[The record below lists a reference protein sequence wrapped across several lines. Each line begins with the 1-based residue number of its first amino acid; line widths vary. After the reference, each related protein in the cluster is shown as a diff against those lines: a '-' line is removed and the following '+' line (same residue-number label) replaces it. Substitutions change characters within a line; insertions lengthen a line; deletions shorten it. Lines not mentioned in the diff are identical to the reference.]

1 MVRFREI
8 LKGTNFEDRINLL
21 IEDSKNKWLRDLGK
35 NDFIHSNNVENI
47 LDRLVPDEIKTDR
60 NIFDNAEIFLL
71 LYAVYLHDIGRIDD
85 EIHHEKRTYDKI
97 LGSFETY
104 KLNNKFEAIAV
115 AEICYGHAKEAEKPI
130 KSIRTN
136 YGIAELSNRPLDLQF
151 LAALLRL
158 ADEVDNAYTRVQGV
172 KGQDGSI
179 RNLIRFINIDA
190 SRWLIEFQTE
200 PINWK
205 DRVELKRIQ
214 SYTQTRLDEIT
225 DILGLKGLF
234 YYQIWLDPKDFSKI
248 KTPPPKDIELDELKR
263 FVGSLISDKSSYDK
277 EICGHKIDIYFEEKV
292 RGRVYRN
299 AVIIK
304 KKIDEDSIYE
314 YKEVF
319 KNLKS
324 NDEIEHGFIVVEK
337 ITKEINELAKIEK
350 VEITTVHELIEGFAN
365 FSAYLKTYIEQYEET
380 PIFQNGSYV
389 PLTATLESKEDV
401 GIIDDYLDNW
411 LKSKGQLQLTIL
423 GDYGTGKSTVA
434 KRLAYRQAKRY
445 LENPAN
451 ERIPILIE
459 LKNYQKSISI
469 ESLITDLLVNKYSI
483 EIKNFNAFKH
493 LNDSGKLLL
502 ILDGFDEMASRV
514 DLKVTLANFREFDKL
529 NSENSKM
536 ILTCRTHYFK
546 NQDEIHKL
554 HEGTE
559 IYKNID
565 EKGGY
570 KILFL
575 NPFKESDFV
584 SYLKKFFPTNWKKY
598 HQTII
603 FTYNLRELAEKPI
616 LLELMVETLPQIKIE
631 ENERVNHASLYD
643 RYTKF
648 WLQRDDWRSYLSS
661 NERELITEEIAF
673 YLFINDKDKIFYEDL
688 PKLIQERFPRKR
700 NFEIEYLDQDV
711 RTCTFLNRDNKGNY
725 SFVHQSFMEFF
736 VAKKFA
742 TEIKNGNPSNFG
754 IKKLSPEI
762 ASFLVNLT
770 DDTGTFYNFI
780 KLTTNKSFGKVGYI
794 GGNSATV
801 LKLLGIDFS
810 GMDLSST
817 VLVGANLNGAKLIK
831 TNLKNASFS
840 AADAIIGDDLTKIAD
855 ISRMSW
861 KKLKNIQELL
871 KNRRDL
877 RELEKNKE
885 FVHVIRDL
893 DKIIQIT
900 ELKRANERFGEL
912 AAGPELLR
920 ITRYIKNFQKNSE
933 LFKVTKNLDDFENT
947 AELIR
952 ILRILEEDLS
962 VFEKKKVQKILRKT
976 RDFDEDLLKQFFEN
990 VQKEKKGLS
999 TTFVRANLKG
1009 ANLTNADL
1017 REVDLRD
1024 ANLMNAKL
1032 IGANLS
1038 GANLIGAVR

>member
-8 LKGTNFEDRINLL
+8 LKGTLLGDRINLL

-35 NDFIHSNNVENI
+35 NDFIHSSAVENY
-47 LDRLVPDEIKTDR
+47 LDRLVPDEIKL
-60 NIFDNAEIFLL
+60 NENNFDKAEVFLL
-71 LYAVYLHDIGRIDD
+71 LYAVYLHDIGRSED
-85 EIHHEKRTYDKI
+85 ETHHEKKTYDNI
-97 LGSFETY
+97 LNYYEKY

-115 AEICYGHAKEAEKPI
+115 AEICYGHAKESEKPI
-130 KSIRTN
+130 KTIRTN
-136 YGIAELSNRPLDLQF
+136 YGIADLSNRPLDLQF

-158 ADEVDNAYTRVQGV
+158 ADEIDNAYTRVQGV

-179 RNLIRFINIDA
+179 RNLIRFINIDT
-190 SRWLIEFQTE
+190 SRWFIEFQTE

-205 DRVELKRIQ
+205 DRVELKKIQ
-214 SYTQTRLDEIT
+214 SYTQTRLDEIK
-225 DILGLKGLF
+225 DILELKGLF

-248 KTPPPKDIELDELKR
+248 KTPPPKDIEQDELKR
-263 FVGSLISDKSSYDK
+263 FVGSLISDESSYDK

-292 RGRVYRN
+292 KGRIYRN
-299 AVIIK
+299 AVIIN

-314 YKEVF
+314 YKETF

-337 ITKEINELAKIEK
+337 ITEEIDKLAKVEK

-365 FSAYLKTYIEQYEET
+365 FSAYLKTYIKQYEKT
-380 PIFQNGSYV
+380 PIFQNDSYI
-389 PLTATLESKEDV
+389 PLTATLESKEEV

-434 KRLAYRQAKRY
+434 KRLTHRQAKRY
-445 LENPAN
+445 LGNPSN

-469 ESLITDLLVNKYSI
+469 ESLITDLLVNKYSV
-483 EIKNFNAFKH
+483 EIKNFTDFKH

-575 NPFKESDFV
+575 NPFKESDLV
-584 SYLKKFFPTNWKKY
+584 TYLEKFFPINWKEYY
-598 HQTII
+598 HTIVG
-603 FTYNLRELAEKPI
+603 TYNLLELAEKPI

-631 ENERVNHASLYD
+631 ENEKVNHASLYD

-661 NERELITEEIAF
+661 NEREFITEELAF
-673 YLFINDKDKIFYEDL
+673 YLFINDKDKIFYEEL

-700 NFEIEYLDQDV
+700 SFEIECLDQDV
-711 RTCTFLNRDNKGNY
+711 RTCTFLNRDNKGDY

-742 TEIKNGNPSNFG
+742 NEIKNGNSSNFG
-754 IKKLSPEI
+754 TKKLSPEI
-762 ASFLVNLT
+762 AGFLMNLT
-770 DDTGTFYNFI
+770 AETGTFYNFI
-780 KLTTNKSFGKVGYI
+780 KSTTNKSFSEVGYL
-794 GGNSATV
+794 GGNSATI
-801 LKLLGIDFS
+801 LKLLGKDFS
-810 GMDLSST
+810 EMDFSST

-831 TNLKNASFS
+831 TNFNNSSFS
-840 AADAIIGDDLTKIAD
+840 AVDARIGDDATKLAD
-855 ISRMSW
+855 ISHISW
-861 KKLKNIQELL
+861 ERLKKIQELL
-871 KNRRDL
+871 TNRRDL
-877 RELEKNKE
+877 NELKKSKE
-885 FVHVIRDL
+885 FLHIIRDL

-900 ELKRANERFGEL
+900 KVRRANERFGEL
-912 AAGPELLR
+912 GAGLELLR
-920 ITRYIKNFQKNSE
+920 ITRDLKNFQKNSE
-933 LFKVTKNLDDFENT
+933 IFKLTKDLGDFENSV
-947 AELIR
+947 ELIK
-952 ILRILEEDLS
+952 ISEVLEEDLS
-962 VFEKKKVQKILRKT
+962 VFEKKKVQKILRTT
-976 RDFDEDLLKQFFEN
+976 RNFDEDILKQFFEN
-990 VQKEKKGLS
+990 GQKEKKYLS
-999 TTFVRANLKG
+999 TTFVRANLTG

-1024 ANLMNAKL
+1024 ANLMYAKL
-1032 IGANLS
+1032 IGAKLS